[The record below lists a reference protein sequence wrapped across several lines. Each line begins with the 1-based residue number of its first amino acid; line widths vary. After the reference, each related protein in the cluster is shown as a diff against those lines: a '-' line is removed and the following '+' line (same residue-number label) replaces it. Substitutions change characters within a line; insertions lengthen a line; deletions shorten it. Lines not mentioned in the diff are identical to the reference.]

1 MQYWDFREEQ
11 KEERAFRMLR
21 ACVAVANCSVCRIKR
36 GGNSKR
42 TMIIKQLMC
51 RINEEANWMHK
62 RRIHVSYEEED
73 T

>member
-1 MQYWDFREEQ
+1 MIIKQLMSWTLLEYLVVVVREHILLYSENTDSQ
-11 KEERAFRMLR
+11 
-21 ACVAVANCSVCRIKR
+21 
-36 GGNSKR
+36 R
-42 TMIIKQLMC
+42 TMIRKQLMC